1 MPPRKRKAVAAA
13 AAETSTEPR
22 AVPAPQ
28 TDGTLDRRVLERLQ
42 WTTRAVRTVREWLGV
57 REAVDASDASRAAEV
72 EEDGAGVQDCV
83 DRLQQL
89 ADAFGESHPDDAE
102 RTRREVAQV
111 LGDCLAGCARQ
122 RVSEHRHQ
130 QEKVG
135 AWPDRLNALV
145 KALIAAGV
153 LDRPVLWTQWE
164 PALLETCHLLPES
177 EPTVD
182 TWTKR
187 VRRTHTRHLYTQ
199 HVYNLLREAPD
210 GYAQLVLFLGE
221 VLRWTS
227 PSTAPGAA
235 ASPHA
240 TCGYH
245 PPEGA
250 EAAWRTVTLLMGRFC
265 LEVNRCIDLLLQ
277 ALVSELQYAAA
288 AGPTYATAASATDS
302 KDARGVSGANDALDA
317 AAVHPVV
324 RAVWC
329 HRGFRL
335 IVDMLSRLPRANL
348 VQVLGFR
355 LQQQRQQQSL
365 EEASDTR
372 IRSPAQ
378 STYRMTALLIVLRVV
393 RLREVWPH
401 LLPADEVPSE
411 CLPTSRVSDAVQCT
425 AATVDLDVHTRDR
438 WDALQ
443 TQLSEWSRSVGR
455 VNLAGGGGGSGGDN
469 DTAASRRPSAPATFV
484 SSTEAWPSP
493 SLATLWAH
501 LTGSTVVRP
510 DAGKLGVLA
519 ALVEVNA
526 WPLVQRWMG
535 ACWGDG
541 QVAHARVRLAC
552 ACWPLREALLQYVDR
567 QAPPLLDED
576 AGISLEC
583 RAVLERAGGAVG
595 GVARGAPTASIS
607 ASALVSLC
615 AYLGGSIA
623 QRPQLL
629 HRVLVGA
636 TDLAAAWRRRLVQ
649 QVLLPAWLASHGE
662 PTVTRRLC
670 FHRCSPLTAWPWRER
685 YAAYVQFERNEGAS
699 GTAALQACL
708 HALHRTAVRRQ
719 LRRLSADNVTDIA
732 RTLTPALLSDPWS
745 VARVMTDT
753 ARSYE
758 NLIPVMAAALAERV
772 PSLTAADPRASASS
786 ASASWVDVFAAVLLD
801 ALSVA
806 DRPRWKD
813 DGSGV
818 AAWWSNLVEWVA
830 AFAEQ
835 VAGRVHVPETAA
847 PAVDDDLLDALLH
860 VVMRRLLAAEVAFA
874 PLLQRLLERL
884 GGTTPWNDEMM
895 SEEELR
901 QAMQQYQSPGTT
913 ESDAAE
919 SAGARRLRQ
928 ALQRTRLAVPLVMAL
943 AQCRQQLLGR
953 PAVFRRHSL
962 RTVLHASDL
971 LQSATVQ
978 LLWFVR
984 RCLARTAASEER
996 EAVLGA
1002 LPAPTDLVQRHR
1014 LSVDTVWRLAS
1025 LRRVGADDEPLD
1037 AESIL
1042 QVMHLAQQP
1051 RHAEDGKHRVTATPL
1066 SHCLSPSF
1074 LDGFWWQSQVPDTV
1088 RPEWFRAAPSASDAV
1103 DATPTS
1109 ADGLL
1114 RMERVTDAVLEWC
1127 VWPRLTAAPFE
1138 YLYCLEWVQRLAAAP
1153 DVSPLNIL
1161 LLMTRLFKGAFAALQ
1176 SATRSESVRLARLLR
1191 GALQL
1196 VRQWHQAGAEA
1207 WQAERGP
1214 RPSFSTQAGTRCE
1227 WSQFVRWM
1235 EWMQERMVQA
1245 AVVTMRAEVAGGEA
1259 SAAAVVNALTAL
1271 SVLVDVFPLEG
1282 MAGADAERLQQAVGE
1297 WVVEGGNA
1305 GVAEVGARE
1314 DIIALATSYLGRL
1327 RARFRVGNGVPAW
1340 TVSSSLSSA
1349 AARPTAGRPRHRHP
1363 PSS

>member
-1 MPPRKRKAVAAA
+1 MPPKKRKAVAAA

-22 AVPAPQ
+22 AVAAPQ
-28 TDGTLDRRVLERLQ
+28 TDGTLDRRVLERLK
-42 WTTRAVRTVREWLGV
+42 WTARAVRTVREWLGV
-57 REAVDASDASRAAEV
+57 REAVDVSDTSRAAEV
-72 EEDGAGVQDCV
+72 EEGVADVQDCV
-83 DRLQQL
+83 NRLQQL
-89 ADAFGESHPDDAE
+89 ADAWGGSHPDDAE
-102 RTRREVAQV
+102 RARREVAQV

-122 RVSEHRHQ
+122 LASEHRHQ

-135 AWPDRLNALV
+135 AWPDRLNILV

-210 GYAQLVLFLGE
+210 GYAQLVLFLAE

-227 PSTAPGAA
+227 RSTAPGAA

-240 TCGYH
+240 TCGYQ
-245 PPEGA
+245 PPESA

-277 ALVSELQYAAA
+277 ALVSEMQHTAA

-302 KDARGVSGANDALDA
+302 NDERGVPGANEALDA

-324 RAVWC
+324 RAVWR

-335 IVDMLSRLPRANL
+335 IIDMLSRLPRANL

-355 LQQQRQQQSL
+355 LQQRQQQQQQQQSL
-365 EEASDTR
+365 EEAPDTR
-372 IRSPAQ
+372 IRSSAQ
-378 STYRMTALLIVLRVV
+378 STYRVTALLIVLRVV

-401 LLPADEVPSE
+401 LLPADELPSE
-411 CLPTSRVSDAVQCT
+411 CLPPSRISDAVQHT

-455 VNLAGGGGGSGGDN
+455 VNLAGSSS
-469 DTAASRRPSAPATFV
+469 TAASRRPSAPVTFV

-501 LTGSTVVRP
+501 LAGGTVLRP
-510 DAGKLGVLA
+510 DVGKLGVLA

-535 ACWGDG
+535 ARWGDG

-567 QAPPLLDED
+567 QVPPLFDED
-576 AGISLEC
+576 AWISLEC

-607 ASALVSLC
+607 ASALVSLG
-615 AYLGGSIA
+615 AYLGGNIA

-636 TDLAAAWRRRLVQ
+636 MDLAPVWRRQLVQ

-662 PTVTRRLC
+662 PTVARRLC

-685 YAAYVQFERNEGAS
+685 YAAYVQFERGEDAS
-699 GTAALQACL
+699 GTAVLQTCL

-745 VARVMTDT
+745 VARVMSDT

-772 PSLTAADPRASASS
+772 PPFTAADASASASS
-786 ASASWVDVFAAVLLD
+786 ASAAWVDVFAAVLLD
-801 ALSVA
+801 ELSVM
-806 DRPRWKD
+806 DRPRWKG

-818 AAWWSNLVEWVA
+818 AAWWSNLVEWVV

-847 PAVDDDLLDALLH
+847 PTVGDDLLDALLH
-860 VVMRRLLAAEVAFA
+860 MVMRRLLAAEVAFA

-884 GGTTPWNDEMM
+884 GDTAPWNDEMM

-901 QAMQQYQSPGTT
+901 QARRQYQSPETT
-913 ESDAAE
+913 ESDATE
-919 SAGARRLRQ
+919 SAGAGRLRQ
-928 ALQRTRLAVPLVMAL
+928 ALQRTRLAVPLVMTL
-943 AQCRQQLLGR
+943 AQCRQQLLGQ

-984 RCLARTAASEER
+984 RCLARTTALEER

-1014 LSVDTVWRLAS
+1014 LSVDTVWRLVS

-1037 AESIL
+1037 AESVL
-1042 QVMHLAQQP
+1042 QVMHLAQEP
-1051 RHAEDGKHRVTATPL
+1051 PIAADGKHRVTATPL
-1066 SHCLSPSF
+1066 PHCLSPTF
-1074 LDGFWWQSQVPDTV
+1074 LDCFWWQSHVPDTV
-1088 RPEWFRAAPSASDAV
+1088 RPEWFRVAPSASDAV
-1103 DATPTS
+1103 DATRAS
-1109 ADGLL
+1109 ADALL

-1161 LLMTRLFKGAFAALQ
+1161 LLLTRLFKGAFATLQ

-1214 RPSFSTQAGTRCE
+1214 RPSFYTQAGTRCE

-1245 AVVTMRAEVAGGEA
+1245 AVATMRVEMAGGEA
-1259 SAAAVVNALTAL
+1259 SATAVVNALTAL

-1305 GVAEVGARE
+1305 RVAEVGARE

-1327 RARFRVGNGVPAW
+1327 RARFRVGNGVPAR
-1340 TVSSSLSSA
+1340 TVSSSSSRSP
-1349 AARPTAGRPRHRHP
+1349 RPTAGRPRHRHP